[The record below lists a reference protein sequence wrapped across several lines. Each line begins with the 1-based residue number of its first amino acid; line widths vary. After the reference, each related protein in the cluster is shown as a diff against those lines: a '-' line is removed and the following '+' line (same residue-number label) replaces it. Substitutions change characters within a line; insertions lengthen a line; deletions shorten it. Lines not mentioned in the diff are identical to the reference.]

1 MPKENVKVVEKTE
14 EITEVA
20 TEVVTESKFK
30 GFMNKVGAGVKKHG
44 KKIAGVALVAV
55 AGAVGY
61 VLGVK
66 SNLDDCD
73 YDVDYESQDIDAN
86 YSEVVDAE

>member
-1 MPKENVKVVEKTE
+1 MAKKIVEVVENNE
-14 EITEVA
+14 VTEVA
-20 TEVVTESKFK
+20 TEVVKESKFK
-30 GFMNKVGAGVKKHG
+30 DVMTKVGTGIKKHG

-55 AGAVGY
+55 AGTVGY

-73 YDVDYESQDIDAN
+73 YDVEYQDEVVDAN
-86 YSEVVDAE
+86 YSDVVDAE